1 MIGRYTPAGIKTIIT
16 HLFRALA
23 ASFPSCARTV
33 DCDLPSLVTF
43 SPLPESII
51 SDIQSLVHS
60 LELDSE
66 LSAYLADV
74 ALVSL
79 DADSGRYA
87 RVFEDTVDDDNTYR
101 ASRRLKADMLLLT
114 SSSGGEVVS
123 LADLAAAPGTEV
135 DIDDNKPALSLQV
148 PDSPH
153 ADKSPAGSFASLGPG
168 ATDAGFSTDE
178 EGEAMTPEMNNSL
191 LVEPTDPTA
200 AVGGNSKVSTDQT
213 AQRLMSAS
221 LML

>member
-1 MIGRYTPAGIKTIIT
+1 
-16 HLFRALA
+16 
-23 ASFPSCARTV
+23 
-33 DCDLPSLVTF
+33 
-43 SPLPESII
+43 
-51 SDIQSLVHS
+51 
-60 LELDSE
+60 
-66 LSAYLADV
+66 
-74 ALVSL
+74 
-79 DADSGRYA
+79 
-87 RVFEDTVDDDNTYR
+87 
-101 ASRRLKADMLLLT
+101 
-114 SSSGGEVVS
+114 VVS
-123 LADLAAAPGTEV
+123 LADLGATPGTEV
-135 DIDDNKPALSLQV
+135 DIDDNKPVLSLQV